1 MFEETIRQ
9 LKDLEGTHKI
19 SVPIEADEEGYL
31 DKECPSEDCLFQF
44 KVHADDW
51 ANLFKDEAVFC
62 PLCRHEANSNSWLTT
77 EQIDHAKEQ
86 AGKQIEGII
95 DESLRKDAR
104 RFNRN
109 RHRDSFFQISLE
121 VNGVRKR
128 RTMIPATAKEA
139 MELKIMC
146 DKCGARFSV
155 IGSAF
160 FCPCC
165 GHNSVERTFD
175 DSIKKVRVK
184 LDNIKVIMN
193 ALEEIGKKDEAEIT
207 RRSLI
212 ETSLSDCIVTFQ
224 RLAEQLFS
232 KIPNAPVAPLN
243 VFQRIDNGN
252 KLWQTVCG
260 KSYED
265 WLTTE
270 ELKDLKVLF
279 QKRHLLLHTEGIVD
293 QRYLDRSGDESY
305 NIGQRI
311 VVKEDDVQYLSNLI
325 EKLANGIRE
334 ASSNA

>member
-9 LKDLEGTHKI
+9 LNNLGSTHKI
-19 SVPIEADEEGYL
+19 AVPIEADEESYL
-31 DKECPSEDCLFQF
+31 DKECPSENCLFQF
-44 KVHADDW
+44 KIHAEDW

-62 PLCRHEANSNSWLTT
+62 PLCRHEANSNSWWTT
-77 EQIDHAKEQ
+77 EQREHAKEQ
-86 AGKQIEGII
+86 SVKQIEGII

-109 RHRDSFFQISLE
+109 WHRDSFDQMSLE
-121 VNGVRKR
+121 VKGVRKR

-139 MELKIMC
+139 MELKIVC
-146 DKCGARFSV
+146 EKCGARFSV

-212 ETSLSDCIVTFQ
+212 ETSLSDCIVAFQ

-232 KIPNAPVAPLN
+232 KISNAPVAPLN
-243 VFQRIDNGN
+243 VFQRIDDGNG
-252 KLWQTVCG
+252 LWQTVCD

-265 WLTTE
+265 WLTIE
-270 ELKDLKVLF
+270 ELKDLKVFF
-279 QKRHLLLHTEGIVD
+279 QKRHLLLHSEGIVD
-293 QRYLDRSGDESY
+293 QRYLDRSRDESY
-305 NIGQRI
+305 KIGQRI
-311 VVKEDDVQYLSNLI
+311 VVKEDEVRYLSNLI